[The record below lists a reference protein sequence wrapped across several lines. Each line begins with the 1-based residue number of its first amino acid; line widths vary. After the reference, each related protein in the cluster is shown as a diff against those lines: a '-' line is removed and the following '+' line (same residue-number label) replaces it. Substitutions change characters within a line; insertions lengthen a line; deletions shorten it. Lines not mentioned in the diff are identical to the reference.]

1 MASLITVN
9 TKSTP
14 KKKTT
19 AKKSSSSST
28 LKTAKDVT
36 SLASGVL
43 TVDKKMRDSKNA
55 RAKDKAA
62 KDAVKAAPK
71 PGDKR
76 TCPNCGNVDVS
87 GAKFCPACN
96 ADMTALPQVQK
107 RTCPNCGNVDV
118 SGAKNCPAC
127 DAKMG

>member
-43 TVDKKMRDSKNA
+43 TVDKKLRDSKDA
-55 RAKDKAA
+55 RAKDKEA
-62 KDAVKAAPK
+62 KVVAKAAPK
-71 PGDKR
+71 PGEKR
-76 TCPNCGNVDVS
+76 TCPSCGNVDVSGAKTCPACDADMTAPPKVQKKTCPNCGNVDVS
-87 GAKFCPACN
+87 GAKTCPACN
-96 ADMTALPQVQK
+96 A
-107 RTCPNCGNVDV
+107 
-118 SGAKNCPAC
+118 
-127 DAKMG
+127 KMN